1 MPLLFDLDDAIKVF
15 QMFTFFRIT
24 DIKIKKLNRK
34 VMIYMEPI
42 NKKEYLELKLQ
53 ADDTIVYNYNLNIME
68 TIRYD
73 NENKQDENSD
83 NIN

>member
-1 MPLLFDLDDAIKVF
+1 MPLLFDLDETTKVF

-24 DIKIKKLNRK
+24 DIKIKRNTRK

-53 ADDTIVYNYNLNIME
+53 LEDTVVYNSDLNIIE

-73 NENKQDENSD
+73 NNTP
-83 NIN
+83 